1 MFKIEKAIKLEDL
14 NILHLWDGFGI
25 SEAVKFINE
34 GKADGINF
42 NFTKNF
48 PSNIN
53 EVKNSLALK
62 YLQINDYTWEFD
74 YSAINYLSS
83 LECLCI
89 YTTDKKEINYS
100 NYPNLKKTALYWR
113 PKAKSLFE
121 CKHLES
127 LFIGKYTEHDLSS
140 FEGLNNLKFLRINTG
155 SVRSLKGIEKLQN
168 LEKLWLAQATKLEN
182 ISGVEKLQ
190 NLKTLWIDNCKNIKN
205 FEVLKGLKTTI
216 DLKIF
221 GTTSKPDW
229 LNEEIL

>member
-1 MFKIEKAIKLEDL
+1 MFKIEKAINLENL
-14 NILHLWDGFGI
+14 NILHLWDGAGV
-25 SEAVKFINE
+25 SEAVKLIND
-34 GKADGINF
+34 GKANGINF

-53 EVKNSLALK
+53 EVKNALGLK

-74 YSAINYLSS
+74 YTAMNYLSS
-83 LECLCI
+83 LECLYI

-100 NYPNLKKTALYWR
+100 NYPYLKKTALYWR

-140 FEGLNNLKFLRINTG
+140 FEGLNNLKSLRINTG

-168 LEKLWLAQATKLEN
+168 LEKLWLAQPTKLEN
-182 ISGVEKLQ
+182 INGVEKLQ
-190 NLKTLWIDNCKNIKN
+190 NLKSLRIDNCKNIKD
-205 FEVLKGLKTTI
+205 FEVLKDLKTII
-216 DLKIF
+216 DLKIS
-221 GTTSKPDW
+221 GTTPKPEW
-229 LNEEIL
+229 LNK